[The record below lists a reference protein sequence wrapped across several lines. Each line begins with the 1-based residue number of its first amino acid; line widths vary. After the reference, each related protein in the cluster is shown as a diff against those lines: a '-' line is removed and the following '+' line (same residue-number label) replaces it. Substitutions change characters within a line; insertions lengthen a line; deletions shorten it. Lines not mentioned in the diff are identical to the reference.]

1 MISDS
6 DIALLKDIVQS
17 RFSFGENPDDI
28 MWTTTDG
35 DPIDDCDAFW
45 GDPDISDV
53 KYGCSKVVLFYHYLE
68 DYVLKI
74 PFLGECTE
82 DGVYNN
88 FTNATCGSE
97 NENNWDY
104 CRAEEI
110 IYELT
115 CGEGLGDLFCGTRY
129 LCDIQGFPVYV
140 SEMSENALDEDAM
153 PHHSSAA
160 GLAYIESKRQEPGKQ
175 FYYAPADMDD
185 DTIGMFYDSWGK
197 ELTDKLL
204 DFLVDNDIRDC
215 HNGNVA
221 FRDGKIRLID
231 YSGFYK

>member
-6 DIALLKDIVQS
+6 DIVLLRDIVQS
-17 RFSFGENPDDI
+17 RFSFGENPNDI
-28 MWTTTDG
+28 MWTTADG
-35 DPIDDCDAFW
+35 DPIDYCDTFW
-45 GDPDISDV
+45 DDPDIGDV
-53 KYGCSKVVLFYHYLE
+53 KYGCSKVVLFYNYLG

-74 PFLGECTE
+74 PFLGECFK
-82 DGVYNN
+82 DGIYIN
-88 FTNATCGSE
+88 FTNAIVDSE
-97 NENNWDY
+97 DENSWDY

-110 IYELT
+110 IYELA
-115 CGEGLGDLFCGTRY
+115 CEKGLGDLFCGTRY

-140 SEMSENALDEDAM
+140 SEMSESALDEDTTS
-153 PHHSSAA
+153 HRSSAA
-160 GLAYIESKRQEPGKQ
+160 GLAYIKSKRQEPGRR
-175 FYYAPADMDD
+175 FYYCPGEMSD

-231 YSGFYK
+231 YSSFDE

>member
-1 MISDS
+1 MISNS

-17 RFSFGENPDDI
+17 RFSFGENPNDI
-28 MWTTTDG
+28 MWTTLDG

-45 GDPDISDV
+45 GDPDIGDV
-53 KYGCSKVVLFYHYLE
+53 KYGCSKVVLFYNYLG

-74 PFLGECTE
+74 PFLGKCAK
-82 DGVYNN
+82 DGDYYYN
-88 FTNATCGSE
+88 FT
-97 NENNWDY
+97 NWDY

-110 IYELT
+110 IYELA
-115 CGEGLGDLFCGTRY
+115 CGEGLGDLFCGTKY
-129 LCDIQGFPVYV
+129 LCDIQDFPVYV
-140 SEMSENALDEDAM
+140 SEMSEDALDEEVM
-153 PHHSSAA
+153 PHHSSVA
-160 GLAYIESKRQEPGKQ
+160 GLAYIKSKRQEKQ
-175 FYYAPADMDD
+175 FYYAPMDMDD
-185 DTIGMFYDSWGK
+185 DTIGLFYDSWGK

-231 YSGFYK
+231 YSGFYQ

>member
-1 MISDS
+1 MILDS

-17 RFSFGENPDDI
+17 RFSFGENPNDI
-28 MWTTTDG
+28 MWTTTEG

-45 GDPDISDV
+45 SDPDISDV
-53 KYGCSKVVLFYHYLE
+53 KSGCSKVVLFYRYLG

-74 PFLGECTE
+74 PFLGEYMD
-82 DGVYNN
+82 DGIYIN

-97 NENNWDY
+97 DENNWDY
-104 CRAEEI
+104 CRAEEA
-110 IYELT
+110 IYELA

-140 SEMSENALDEDAM
+140 SEMSESALDEDAT

-160 GLAYIESKRQEPGKQ
+160 GLTYIKSKRQEPGKQ
-175 FYYAPADMDD
+175 FYYAADMSD

-197 ELTDKLL
+197 ELTDKFL

-221 FRDGKIRLID
+221 FRHGKIRLID
-231 YSGFYK
+231 YSGFYE

>member
-1 MISDS
+1 MILDS

-45 GDPDISDV
+45 GDPDIGDV
-53 KYGCSKVVLFYHYLE
+53 KYGCSKVVLFYHYLGN
-68 DYVLKI
+68 YVLKI

-88 FTNATCGSE
+88 FTNAIGGSE

-104 CRAEEI
+104 CRAEEV
-110 IYELT
+110 IYELA

-129 LCDIQGFPVYV
+129 
-140 SEMSENALDEDAM
+140 ENALDEDST

-160 GLAYIESKRQEPGKQ
+160 GLDYIKLKRQEPGKQ

-231 YSGFYK
+231 YSSFYK

>member
-1 MISDS
+1 MISNS

-17 RFSFGENPDDI
+17 RFSFGENPNDI
-28 MWTTTDG
+28 MWTTLDG

-45 GDPDISDV
+45 GDPDIDDV
-53 KYGCSKVVLFYHYLE
+53 KYGCSKVVLFYYYLG

-74 PFLGECTE
+74 PFLGKCAK
-82 DGVYNN
+82 DGTYHN
-88 FTNATCGSE
+88 FTNAIYGSE

-110 IYELT
+110 IYELA
-115 CGEGLGDLFCGTRY
+115 CREGLGDLFCGTKY
-129 LCDIQGFPVYV
+129 LCDIQDFPVYV
-140 SEMSENALDEDAM
+140 SEMSESALDEDVM

-160 GLAYIESKRQEPGKQ
+160 GLTYIKSKRQEKQ
-175 FYYAPADMDD
+175 FYYAPMDMDD
-185 DTIGMFYDSWGK
+185 DTIGLFYDSWGK

-231 YSGFYK
+231 YSGFYQ